1 VTKARTAWLA
11 VVLGSLSAFAPLS
24 IDMYLPA
31 FPAMA
36 RELTATPSDIQLTLT
51 ACTIGLA
58 VGQLIAGPLSDRLG
72 RRGPLL
78 VGLVIYLIASAACI
92 FAPSAVTLTVLRLV
106 QGMGGAAGIVISR
119 AVARDLF
126 DGRELAK
133 FFSMLMLVNSL
144 GPVIAPALG
153 AVVLH
158 WTTWRGVF
166 VVLSAIG
173 LLLLVLTTLTLAESL
188 PRERRHRGSL
198 SIGSLLV
205 DRVFLG
211 YALSCAL
218 AFAALF
224 AYIAGSSF
232 VLQDTYG
239 LSAPLFSLVFG
250 VNSLAIMGASQL
262 NSWLLGRFA
271 PRPLLAVGLIGA
283 VVSALA
289 LLLSVLTGLGLPGV
303 LPALFV
309 LAASVGVVFPN
320 ATALAMN
327 DHPDKAG
334 NASALLGTAQF
345 LIGGVAAP
353 LASSAVSMGVVMT
366 VVAVAAVLAFL
377 LLTRASAR
385 KPATGRPVV
394 AG

>member
-1 VTKARTAWLA
+1 MTKARTAGLA

-72 RRGPLL
+72 RRLPLL
-78 VGLVIYLIASAACI
+78 VGLAIFLVASAACVV
-92 FAPSAVTLTVLRLV
+92 APSAISLTVLRLV
-106 QGMGGAAGIVISR
+106 QGMGGAAGVVISR

-126 DGRELAK
+126 EGRELAK
-133 FFSMLMLVNSL
+133 FFSLLMLVNSL
-144 GPVIAPALG
+144 GPVVAPALG
-153 AVVLH
+153 ALVLH

-166 VVLSAIG
+166 VVLAAIG
-173 LLLLVLTTLTLAESL
+173 LLLLVMTTLSLRESL
-188 PRERRHRGSL
+188 PRERRSRGGL

-205 DRVFLG
+205 DRAFLG

-224 AYIAGSSF
+224 AYISGSSF
-232 VLQDTYG
+232 VLQNTYG
-239 LSAPLFSLVFG
+239 LSATLFSLVFG

-262 NSWLLGRFA
+262 NNWLLGRLS
-271 PRPLLAVGLIGA
+271 PRRLLTAGLLGTI
-283 VVSALA
+283 VSAVAFLV
-289 LLLSVLTGLGLPGV
+289 SVLAGFGLPGV

-309 LAASVGVVFPN
+309 LAASIGMVFPN
-320 ATALAMN
+320 ATALAMS

-334 NASALLGTAQF
+334 NASALLGTSQF

-353 LASSAVSMGVVMT
+353 LASTAVSMGVVMT
-366 VVAVAAVLAFL
+366 AVSVGAVLAFL
-377 LLTRASAR
+377 LLTRVTAA
-385 KPATGRPVV
+385 KPTTGRPVV

>member
-1 VTKARTAWLA
+1 MTKARTAGLA

-72 RRGPLL
+72 RRRPLL
-78 VGLVIYLIASAACI
+78 VGLAIYLLASVACVV
-92 FAPSAVTLTVLRLV
+92 APSALSLTVLRLV
-106 QGMGGAAGIVISR
+106 QGIGGAAGIVISR

-126 DGRELAK
+126 EGRELAK
-133 FFSMLMLVNSL
+133 FFSLLMLVNSL
-144 GPVIAPALG
+144 GPVVAPALG

-166 VVLSAIG
+166 VVLSVIG
-173 LLLLVLTTLTLAESL
+173 LLLLVMTTLALAESL
-188 PRERRHRGSL
+188 PRERRSRGGL
-198 SIGSLLV
+198 SIGSLLA

-224 AYIAGSSF
+224 AYISGSSF
-232 VLQDTYG
+232 VLQNTYG

-250 VNSLAIMGASQL
+250 VNSLAIMAASQV
-262 NSWLLGRFA
+262 NSWLLNRFS
-271 PRPLLAVGLIGA
+271 PRRLLAAGLIGTVLGA
-283 VVSALA
+283 VA
-289 LLLSVLTGLGLPGV
+289 LLASVLAGFGLPGV

-309 LAASVGVVFPN
+309 LAAAVGMVFPN
-320 ATALAMN
+320 ATALAMA

-334 NASALLGTAQF
+334 NASALLGTSQF
-345 LIGGVAAP
+345 LIGGLAAP
-353 LASSAVSMGVVMT
+353 LASTAVSMGVVMT
-366 VVAVAAVLAFL
+366 TVAVAAVLAFL
-377 LLTRASAR
+377 LLTRAPTR
-385 KPATGRPVV
+385 TPAFTRST
-394 AG
+394 

>member
-1 VTKARTAWLA
+1 M
-11 VVLGSLSAFAPLS
+11 VLGSLSAFAPLS

-36 RELTATPSDIQLTLT
+36 RELTASPSDIQLTLT

-78 VGLVIYLIASAACI
+78 VGLAIYLVASAACVA
-92 FAPSAVTLTVLRLV
+92 APSALTLTVLRLV

-126 DGRELAK
+126 EGRELAK
-133 FFSMLMLVNSL
+133 FFSLLMLVNSL
-144 GPVIAPALG
+144 GPVVAPTLG
-153 AVVLH
+153 AIVLH

-166 VVLSAIG
+166 VVLTVIG
-173 LLLLVLTTLTLAESL
+173 LLLLVMTALMLAESL
-188 PRERRHRGSL
+188 PRERRRRGGL

-205 DRVFLG
+205 DRVFVG

-224 AYIAGSSF
+224 AYISGSSF
-232 VLQDTYG
+232 VLQDAYG

-250 VNSLAIMGASQL
+250 VNSLAIMAASQV
-262 NSWLLGRFA
+262 NSWLLGRFS
-271 PRPLLAVGLIGA
+271 PRRLLAAGLAGTVLSA
-283 VVSALA
+283 VAFLV
-289 LLLSVLTGLGLPGV
+289 SVLTGLGLPGV
-303 LPALFV
+303 LPSLFV
-309 LAASVGVVFPN
+309 LSGSVGMVFPN
-320 ATALAMN
+320 ATALAMS

-353 LASSAVSMGVVMT
+353 LASSAVSMGVVMAA
-366 VVAVAAVLAFL
+366 VAVAAMLAFL
-377 LLTRASAR
+377 LLTRTRSL
-385 KPATGRPVV
+385 TGAAQITRSS
-394 AG
+394 

>member
-1 VTKARTAWLA
+1 VTKARTTGLA

-78 VGLVIYLIASAACI
+78 VGLAIYLVASAACI
-92 FAPSAVTLTVLRLV
+92 FAPSAITLTVLRLV

-126 DGRELAK
+126 EGRELAK
-133 FFSMLMLVNSL
+133 FFSLLMLVNSL
-144 GPVIAPALG
+144 GPVVAPALG

-166 VVLSAIG
+166 VVLAAIG
-173 LLLLVLTTLTLAESL
+173 LLLLVMCVLTLKESL
-188 PRERRHRGSL
+188 PRDRRRRGSL
-198 SIGSLLV
+198 SIGALLV

-211 YALSCAL
+211 YSLSCAL

-224 AYIAGSSF
+224 SYISGSSF
-232 VLQDTYG
+232 VLQTTYG
-239 LSAPLFSLVFG
+239 LSATLFSLVFG
-250 VNSLAIMGASQL
+250 VNSLAIMAASQV
-262 NSWLLGRFA
+262 NSWLLARFS
-271 PRPLLAVGLIGA
+271 PRRLLAVGLAGTVFGA
-283 VVSALA
+283 MA
-289 LLLSVLTGLGLPGV
+289 LLVSVLAGVGLPGV

-309 LAASVGVVFPN
+309 LAAAVGMVFPN
-320 ATALAMN
+320 ATALAMS

-334 NASALLGTAQF
+334 NASALLGTFQF
-345 LIGGVAAP
+345 LVGGIAAP
-353 LASSAVSMGVVMT
+353 LASTAVSMGVVMA
-366 VVAVAAVLAFL
+366 AVALAALLAFL
-377 LLTRASAR
+377 LLTRTR
-385 KPATGRPVV
+385 ATIAAIP
-394 AG
+394 

>member
-1 VTKARTAWLA
+1 

-78 VGLVIYLIASAACI
+78 
-92 FAPSAVTLTVLRLV
+92 
-106 QGMGGAAGIVISR
+106 QGMGGAAGIVIAR

-126 DGRELAK
+126 EGRELAK
-133 FFSMLMLVNSL
+133 FFSLLMLVNSL

-166 VVLSAIG
+166 VVLAVIG
-173 LLLLVLTTLTLAESL
+173 LLLLVLTTLMLAESL
-188 PRERRHRGSL
+188 PPERRRRGGL

-224 AYIAGSSF
+224 AYISGSSF
-232 VLQDTYG
+232 VLQDSYG

-250 VNSLAIMGASQL
+250 VNSLAIMAASQI
-262 NSWLLGRFA
+262 NSWLLGRFS
-271 PRPLLAVGLIGA
+271 PRRLLAAGLAGT
-283 VVSALA
+283 VLSALA
-289 LLLSVLTGLGLPGV
+289 FLFSVLTGLGLPGV
-303 LPALFV
+303 LPSLFV
-309 LAASVGVVFPN
+309 LAGAVGMVFPN
-320 ATALAMN
+320 ATALAMA

-345 LIGGVAAP
+345 LAGGIAAP
-353 LASSAVSMGVVMT
+353 LASSAVSMGVVMAA
-366 VVAVAAVLAFL
+366 VAVAAVLAFL
-377 LLTRASAR
+377 LLTRSR
-385 KPATGRPVV
+385 ATAAQITRTS
-394 AG
+394 

>member
-1 VTKARTAWLA
+1 VTRAKTAGLA

-78 VGLVIYLIASAACI
+78 VGLAIYLVASAACVA
-92 FAPSAVTLTVLRLV
+92 APSALTLTVLRLV

-126 DGRELAK
+126 EGRELAK
-133 FFSMLMLVNSL
+133 FFSLLMLVNSL
-144 GPVIAPALG
+144 GPVVAPTLG
-153 AVVLH
+153 AIVLH

-166 VVLSAIG
+166 VVLTVIG
-173 LLLLVLTTLTLAESL
+173 LLLLVMTALMLAESL
-188 PRERRHRGSL
+188 PRERRRRGGL

-205 DRVFLG
+205 DRVFVG

-224 AYIAGSSF
+224 AYISGSSF
-232 VLQDTYG
+232 VLQDAYG

-250 VNSLAIMGASQL
+250 VNSLAIMAASQV
-262 NSWLLGRFA
+262 NSWLLGRFS
-271 PRPLLAVGLIGA
+271 PRRLLAAGLAGTVLSA
-283 VVSALA
+283 VAFLV
-289 LLLSVLTGLGLPGV
+289 SVLTGLGLPGV
-303 LPALFV
+303 LPSLFV
-309 LAASVGVVFPN
+309 LSGSVGMVFPN
-320 ATALAMN
+320 ATALAMS

-353 LASSAVSMGVVMT
+353 LASSAVSMGVVMAA
-366 VVAVAAVLAFL
+366 VAVAAVLAFL
-377 LLTRASAR
+377 LLTRTRSL
-385 KPATGRPVV
+385 TGAAQITRSS
-394 AG
+394 

>member
-1 VTKARTAWLA
+1 VTKARTAGLA

-36 RELTATPSDIQLTLT
+36 RELSAAPSDIQLTLT

-72 RRGPLL
+72 RRRPLL
-78 VGLVIYLIASAACI
+78 VGLAIYLLASAACVV
-92 FAPSAVTLTVLRLV
+92 APSAISLTVLRLV

-119 AVARDLF
+119 AIARDLF
-126 DGRELAK
+126 EGRELAK
-133 FFSMLMLVNSL
+133 FFSLLMLVNSL
-144 GPVIAPALG
+144 GPVVAPALG

-166 VVLSAIG
+166 VVLAAIG
-173 LLLLVLTTLTLAESL
+173 LILLVMTTLTLAESL
-188 PRERRHRGSL
+188 PRERRSRGGL
-198 SIGSLLV
+198 AIGSLLV

-224 AYIAGSSF
+224 AYISGSSF
-232 VLQDTYG
+232 VLQNTYG

-262 NSWLLGRFA
+262 NNWLLGRLS
-271 PRPLLAVGLIGA
+271 PRRLSAAGLLGTVISAVAFL
-283 VVSALA
+283 V
-289 LLLSVLTGLGLPGV
+289 SVLAGFGLPGV

-309 LAASVGVVFPN
+309 LAGSIGIVFPN
-320 ATALAMN
+320 ATALAMA

-334 NASALLGTAQF
+334 NASALLGTSQF

-353 LASSAVSMGVVMT
+353 LASTPVSMGVVMT
-366 VVAVAAVLAFL
+366 AVSVAAVLAFL
-377 LLTRASAR
+377 LLTRA
-385 KPATGRPVV
+385 PAFTRTT
-394 AG
+394 

>member
-1 VTKARTAWLA
+1 MTRAKTAGLA
-11 VVLGSLSAFAPLS
+11 IVLGSLSAFAPLS

-36 RELTATPSDIQLTLT
+36 RELTAAPSDIQLTLT

-78 VGLVIYLIASAACI
+78 VGLAVYLAASAACVV
-92 FAPSAVTLTVLRLV
+92 APSALSLTVLRLV
-106 QGMGGAAGIVISR
+106 QGMGGAAGIVIAR

-126 DGRELAK
+126 EGRELAK
-133 FFSMLMLVNSL
+133 FFSLLMLVNSL
-144 GPVIAPALG
+144 GPVVAPALG

-166 VVLSAIG
+166 VVLSVIG
-173 LLLLVLTTLTLAESL
+173 LLLLVLTTFLLAESL
-188 PRERRHRGSL
+188 PRERRRRGGL
-198 SIGSLLV
+198 SIGSLLA

-211 YALSCAL
+211 YTLSCAL

-224 AYIAGSSF
+224 AYISGSSF

-250 VNSLAIMGASQL
+250 VNSLAIMAASQL
-262 NSWLLGRFA
+262 NSWLLGRFS
-271 PRPLLAVGLIGA
+271 PRRLLAVGLAGT
-283 VVSALA
+283 VLSAA
-289 LLLSVLTGLGLPGV
+289 AFLLSVLTGLGLPGV
-303 LPALFV
+303 LPSLFV
-309 LAASVGVVFPN
+309 LSGSVGMVFPN
-320 ATALAMN
+320 ATALAMA

-345 LIGGVAAP
+345 LAGGIAAP
-353 LASSAVSMGVVMT
+353 LANSAVSMGTVMA
-366 VVAVAAVLAFL
+366 VVALGAVLAFL
-377 LLTRASAR
+377 LLTRARHAAQITHS
-385 KPATGRPVV
+385 P
-394 AG
+394 

>member
-1 VTKARTAWLA
+1 MTKARTAGLA

-58 VGQLIAGPLSDRLG
+58 VGQLIAGPFSDRLG
-72 RRGPLL
+72 RRRPLL
-78 VGLVIYLIASAACI
+78 VGLAIYLVASVACVV
-92 FAPSAVTLTVLRLV
+92 APSALSLTLLRLV
-106 QGMGGAAGIVISR
+106 QGMGGAAGIVIAR

-126 DGRELAK
+126 EGRELAK
-133 FFSMLMLVNSL
+133 FFSLLMLVNSL
-144 GPVIAPALG
+144 GPVVAPALG

-166 VVLSAIG
+166 VVLSVIG
-173 LLLLVLTTLTLAESL
+173 LLLLAMTTLTLPESL
-188 PRERRHRGSL
+188 PRERRSRGGL

-211 YALSCAL
+211 YAVSCAL

-224 AYIAGSSF
+224 AYISGSSF
-232 VLQDTYG
+232 VLQNTYG
-239 LSAPLFSLVFG
+239 LSATLFSLVFG
-250 VNSLAIMGASQL
+250 VNSLAIMGASQF
-262 NSWLLGRFA
+262 NSWLLNRFP
-271 PRPLLAVGLIGA
+271 PRRLLAVGLLGTVLGA
-283 VVSALA
+283 VA
-289 LLLSVLTGLGLPGV
+289 LLVSVLAGFGLPGV

-309 LAASVGVVFPN
+309 LAAAVGMVFPN
-320 ATALAMN
+320 ATALAMA

-334 NASALLGTAQF
+334 KASALLGTSQF
-345 LIGGVAAP
+345 LIGGIAAP
-353 LASSAVSMGVVMT
+353 LASTAVSMGIVMT
-366 VVAVAAVLAFL
+366 AVAVAAVLAFL
-377 LLTRASAR
+377 LLTRA
-385 KPATGRPVV
+385 PAFTRST
-394 AG
+394 

>member
-1 VTKARTAWLA
+1 MTKARTTGLA

-58 VGQLIAGPLSDRLG
+58 VGQLIPGPLSDRLG

-78 VGLVIYLIASAACI
+78 VGLAIYLVASAACI
-92 FAPSAVTLTVLRLV
+92 FAPSAITLTVLRLV

-126 DGRELAK
+126 EGGELAR
-133 FFSMLMLVNSL
+133 FFSLLMLVNSL
-144 GPVIAPALG
+144 GPVVAPALG
-153 AVVLH
+153 AVILH

-166 VVLSAIG
+166 VVLAAIG
-173 LLLLVLTTLTLAESL
+173 LLLLVTCTLSLKESL
-188 PRERRHRGSL
+188 PVSRRRPGSL
-198 SIGSLLV
+198 SIVGLLA

-211 YALSCAL
+211 YSLSCAL

-224 AYIAGSSF
+224 SYISGSSF
-232 VLQDTYG
+232 ELQTTYG
-239 LSAPLFSLVFG
+239 LSATLFSVVFG
-250 VNSLAIMGASQL
+250 VNSLAIMGASQV
-262 NSWLLGRFA
+262 NSWLLGRFS
-271 PRPLLAVGLIGA
+271 PRRLLAVGLAGTVFGA
-283 VVSALA
+283 VA
-289 LLLSVLTGLGLPGV
+289 LLVSVLAGVGLPGV

-309 LAASVGVVFPN
+309 LAGAVGMVFPN
-320 ATALAMN
+320 ATALAMS

-334 NASALLGTAQF
+334 NASALLGTFQF
-345 LIGGVAAP
+345 LVGGVAAP
-353 LASSAVSMGVVMT
+353 LASTAVSMGVVMT
-366 VVAVAAVLAFL
+366 AVAVAALSAFL
-377 LLTRASAR
+377 LLTRAR
-385 KPATGRPVV
+385 ATV
-394 AG
+394 AAAVT

>member
-1 VTKARTAWLA
+1 VTKARTAGLA

-72 RRGPLL
+72 RRRPLL
-78 VGLVIYLIASAACI
+78 VGLAIYLIASAACVA
-92 FAPSAVTLTVLRLV
+92 APSAITLTGLRLV

-133 FFSMLMLVNSL
+133 FFSLLMLVNSL
-144 GPVIAPALG
+144 GPVVAPALG

-166 VVLSAIG
+166 VLLALIG
-173 LLLLVLTTLTLAESL
+173 LVLLVMSTLSLKESL
-188 PRERRHRGSL
+188 PPQRRHRGGL

-205 DRVFLG
+205 DRIFLG

-224 AYIAGSSF
+224 AYISGSSF

-239 LSAPLFSLVFG
+239 LSAPLFSLVFA
-250 VNSLAIMGASQL
+250 VNSLAIMGTSQL
-262 NSWLLGRFA
+262 NNWLLGRFA
-271 PRPLLAVGLIGA
+271 PRRLLTAGLTGA

-289 LLLSVLTGLGLPGV
+289 FLVSVLAGLGLPGV

-309 LAASVGVVFPN
+309 LAGSIGLVFPN
-320 ATALAMN
+320 ATALAMS

-334 NASALLGTAQF
+334 NASALLGTSQF
-345 LIGGVAAP
+345 LVGGVAAP
-353 LASSAVSMGVVMT
+353 LAGTPVSMGVVMT
-366 VVAVAAVLAFL
+366 AVAVAAVLAFL
-377 LLTRASAR
+377 LLTRMPAR
-385 KPATGRPVV
+385 RAVPA
-394 AG
+394 